1 MKPILLNTALSCLFQ
16 PGYHL
21 YYARQQAN
29 KMPDEEAGL
38 TLLECVVAIAVI
50 ALTGA
55 MIGPP
60 LVMAAATRVQT
71 RRAEQALQ
79 LAQGEVDRVRAMVV
93 RGQGNVNLLP
103 DISTEA
109 NLEGQG
115 APTTTSGQLRTTNET
130 CPDIDRYDATDASH
144 VPALIQALPV
154 DVDGDCDAEFLVQ
167 SFRYP
172 LEFEDDDTVIAQDF
186 QMMVRVYSARAS
198 NHFDNLEVEEA
209 SLGFT
214 SGEGD
219 YWKKP
224 LAVLTTRVNQSDTD
238 VALCG
243 YHGLNSA
250 NADGEDDGDC
260 R

>member
-1 MKPILLNTALSCLFQ
+1 MKLLLLNTALTCLLQ
-16 PGYHL
+16 PGYYRRQL
-21 YYARQQAN
+21 RQQTHRTPAE
-29 KMPDEEAGL
+29 DAGL

-93 RGQGNVNLLP
+93 RGEGDIDLLP
-103 DISTEA
+103 KTSSQAD
-109 NLEGQG
+109 LEDQG
-115 APTTTSGQLRTTNET
+115 APTSKSGQLRSPATTCNT
-130 CPDIDRYDATDASH
+130 YDATNTSH
-144 VPALIQALPV
+144 VPSLAQALPV
-154 DVDGDCDAEFLVQ
+154 DIEGDCEADFMIQA
-167 SFRYP
+167 FRFP
-172 LEFEDDDTVIAQDF
+172 LEIEDTNARDF

-198 NHFDNLEVEEA
+198 NHFGSLEVEEA

-214 SGEGD
+214 SAEGD

-238 VALCG
+238 AALCG

-250 NADGEDDGDC
+250 NDQGQDDGDC